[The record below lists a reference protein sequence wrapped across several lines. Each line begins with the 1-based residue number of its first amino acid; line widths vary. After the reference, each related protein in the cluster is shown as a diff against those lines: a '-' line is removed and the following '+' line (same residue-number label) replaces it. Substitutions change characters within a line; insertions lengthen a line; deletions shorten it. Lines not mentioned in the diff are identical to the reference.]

1 MARFVAMEGDGLNGV
16 PWEHIPALKKQEVVK
31 QLEEIGEEFNVL
43 SKVLWVNRN

>member
-1 MARFVAMEGDGLNGV
+1 MAGFAAKEGNVLDGV